1 MRYFV
6 EKKKYS
12 TQNVD
17 HIYIVFQNG
26 NYLTIEKNELV
37 DININ
42 LYDRLTRYEYSAS
55 FVGHS
60 GYVKLKISSEKKT
73 YSDDDD
79 CTRFLYNHDVYKEN
93 RKSYI
98 ENRCTKENDINY
110 VIFFDDNR
118 WNDMIFGDIRC
129 RMEGE
134 FLVLQFEQNQKY
146 GAVGADTAYIDMP
159 DVSKKD
165 ILKINLVFENCESVM
180 IYHDEIREISLTFE
194 NQLKW
199 AGGNFCRSIQSG
211 VLKLQFLNYFRNR
224 DVHFWTPENKKTTI
238 RIIKKRL
245 CGKGQDIHDICHLYI
260 TYGYIGYGYVL
271 EEKIEIADMCFY
283 DEKPEVYNKE
293 EGEEIFDA
301 ADEFFIGGCANTEQ
315 DGSVTVKFGACCA
328 DETRKIAE
336 VQKYPVTIKEFL

>member
-26 NYLTIEKNELV
+26 NYLSIEKNELI
-37 DININ
+37 DINVN

-79 CTRFLYNHDVYKEN
+79 CTGFLYNHDVYKEN

-180 IYHDEIREISLTFE
+180 IYQDEIREISLTFE

-199 AGGNFCRSIQSG
+199 AGGNFCRRYEREGITGILHPDQSRFRLFRKLYFLGHDNRSRFFLCSLALSLDRATPSPSLAFRPARSQLCVYAMDIRDFQQYCLQPLIQG
-211 VLKLQFLNYFRNR
+211 AFCVR
-224 DVHFWTPENKKTTI
+224 TM
-238 RIIKKRL
+238 
-245 CGKGQDIHDICHLYI
+245 
-260 TYGYIGYGYVL
+260 
-271 EEKIEIADMCFY
+271 IA
-283 DEKPEVYNKE
+283 
-293 EGEEIFDA
+293 
-301 ADEFFIGGCANTEQ
+301 Q
-315 DGSVTVKFGACCA
+315 
-328 DETRKIAE
+328 R
-336 VQKYPVTIKEFL
+336 QQ